1 MAVDFHECNGGALIV
16 QRGSLSLNILG
27 PNNSVLWEFSS
38 ISGPCPLGVRSTK
51 PVQVQQAEESD
62 VLGLAED

>member
-1 MAVDFHECNGGALIV
+1 MFLGNGSVDT
-16 QRGSLSLNILG
+16 LNRTVFVVWHFRVHYRKVG
-27 PNNSVLWEFSS
+27 

-62 VLGLAED
+62 VLGLAEE